1 MLLNMVMF
9 KVTICDIG
17 KMNINMTDN
26 IEHQDKGEQ
35 VTNCDRLQ
43 NDEVVVTTPVE
54 SRIMS
59 IREKQIMIDRDLAEL
74 YGVETKRL
82 NEAVKRN
89 IERFPEDFMFQLT
102 KEEFENWKS
111 QFATSNSIV
120 MGARKRP
127 YAFTEQGV
135 AMLSGVLKSP
145 TAVEANIRIMRA
157 FVSMRHFMVNNVAF
171 YLFNEKVP
179 SGRNATWNLTY
190 YFLFSLKNSS
200 KKSICF

>member
-1 MLLNMVMF
+1 MSYQRTTSDAWPWLGWAVWSRKK
-9 KVTICDIG
+9 KVEWA
-17 KMNINMTDN
+17 K
-26 IEHQDKGEQ
+26 
-35 VTNCDRLQ
+35 
-43 NDEVVVTTPVE
+43 
-54 SRIMS
+54 
-59 IREKQIMIDRDLAEL
+59 RD
-74 YGVETKRL
+74 
-82 NEAVKRN
+82 

-190 YFLFSLKNSS
+190 YFLFSLKNFS
-200 KKSICF
+200 KKSICFWFWTGPKCSPSFIIITVGLPSW